1 MKRGNKKKSLFLI
14 GLSFEAA
21 FLIWASVYW
30 GGKWD
35 AMAGGG
41 IKITFSLV
49 ILSLLIWFYR
59 LIKFLKM

>member
-1 MKRGNKKKSLFLI
+1 MKKGNKKKGFFLI

-21 FLIWASVYW
+21 ILVWFSIYW

-35 AMAGGG
+35 EMSGGG
-41 IKITFSLV
+41 VKYTFSL
-49 ILSLLIWFYR
+49 ILLSLLIWFYR